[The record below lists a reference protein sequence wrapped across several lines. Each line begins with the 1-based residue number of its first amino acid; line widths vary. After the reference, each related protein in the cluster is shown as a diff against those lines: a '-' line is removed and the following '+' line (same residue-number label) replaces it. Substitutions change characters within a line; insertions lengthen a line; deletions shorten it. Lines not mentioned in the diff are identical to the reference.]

1 MGGRR
6 PYNFKCT
13 DCAAPHLK
21 WQGFCSKCG
30 KEGTVNEIPGVRT
43 RIRRRAKD
51 SERSIAKRMVVADG
65 PDPAFAKIASSTGR
79 IGHITGLR
87 VDTVSRNYFTEAKNR
102 VLPKWLLDAWLL
114 INQRAGDFDKHAL
127 LHLEPPNMPKDYKV
141 NGVKRKL
148 DTMALITQTRHE
160 SLIVSERQLKGI
172 KEVMMG
178 TESNLIKVR
187 KIQEILQD

>member
-1 MGGRR
+1 MGGRK
-6 PYNFKCT
+6 PYNYRCT
-13 DCAAPHLK
+13 NCSTPHLK
-21 WQGFCSKCG
+21 WAGFCLSCKE
-30 KEGTVNEIPGVRT
+30 EGTVIEIPGIGR

-51 SERSIAKRMVVADG
+51 SERSIAKRMVAADG
-65 PDPAFAKIASSTGR
+65 IDPNFAKIASSTGR

-127 LHLEPPNMPKDYKV
+127 LHLEPPNMPRDYMV

-160 SLIVSERQLKGI
+160 SLIISERQLHEIQGI
-172 KEVMMG
+172 MNNN
-178 TESNLIKVR
+178 ESNLIKVR
-187 KIQEILQD
+187 RIRDLLA